1 MSGYRR
7 SFPKGTS
14 ERMCALMSEARNIS
28 ELKRAQCIYFR
39 SEHGL
44 PPQQIADMVGF
55 DVGTVRNLHSAFL
68 RDGEAA
74 LKLSGKG
81 GRYHAYLTEEEEASW
96 LEGFRDAGE
105 NGGILEVGRIQA
117 AFEEKVGRKVAKSTV
132 YDLLHRHG
140 WRKITPRPRHP
151 KSDPDA
157 AASFKKNFRDIVAE
171 AKAEADA
178 RELPLRVMFQD
189 EARFGRINDPKR
201 CWSPKRTR
209 PTVGK
214 QIIREYTYA
223 YGAVSPRDGAADF
236 LILPVM
242 TAVAMKVFL
251 DELAR
256 RHDGQYILMIY
267 DGAPCHS
274 PGALNIP
281 DTMTV
286 RTLPPYSP
294 QLNPV
299 ENIWDDM
306 REKFFANIV
315 FESMDAVENKI
326 SEACLHYEEHVT
338 TQV

>member
-1 MSGYRR
+1 MR
-7 SFPKGTS
+7 SAWPS
-14 ERMCALMSEARNIS
+14 A
-28 ELKRAQCIYFR
+28 
-39 SEHGL
+39 
-44 PPQQIADMVGF
+44 QQIADMVGF
-55 DVGTVRNLHSAFL
+55 DVPVRNLSAFL

-151 KSDPDA
+151 KSDRMPPPPL
-157 AASFKKNFRDIVAE
+157 KKLPRHRK

-201 CWSPKRTR
+201 CWSPTR

-223 YGAVSPRDGAADF
+223 YGAVSPRDGTADF
-236 LILPVM
+236 LILPV
-242 TAVAMKVFL
+242 
-251 DELAR
+251 
-256 RHDGQYILMIY
+256 I
-267 DGAPCHS
+267 PPS
-274 PGALNIP
+274 P
-281 DTMTV
+281 
-286 RTLPPYSP
+286 
-294 QLNPV
+294 
-299 ENIWDDM
+299 
-306 REKFFANIV
+306 
-315 FESMDAVENKI
+315 
-326 SEACLHYEEHVT
+326 
-338 TQV
+338 

>member
-1 MSGYRR
+1 M
-7 SFPKGTS
+7 
-14 ERMCALMSEARNIS
+14 
-28 ELKRAQCIYFR
+28 
-39 SEHGL
+39 
-44 PPQQIADMVGF
+44 PPPP
-55 DVGTVRNLHSAFL
+55 L
-68 RDGEAA
+68 
-74 LKLSGKG
+74 
-81 GRYHAYLTEEEEASW
+81 
-96 LEGFRDAGE
+96 
-105 NGGILEVGRIQA
+105 
-117 AFEEKVGRKVAKSTV
+117 
-132 YDLLHRHG
+132 
-140 WRKITPRPRHP
+140 
-151 KSDPDA
+151 
-157 AASFKKNFRDIVAE
+157 KNFRDIVAE

-223 YGAVSPRDGAADF
+223 YGAVSPRDGAADLF
-236 LILPVM
+236 ILPVM

-326 SEACLHYEEHVT
+326 SEACLHYEENTETVRSIT
-338 TQV
+338 AFPWIADNL